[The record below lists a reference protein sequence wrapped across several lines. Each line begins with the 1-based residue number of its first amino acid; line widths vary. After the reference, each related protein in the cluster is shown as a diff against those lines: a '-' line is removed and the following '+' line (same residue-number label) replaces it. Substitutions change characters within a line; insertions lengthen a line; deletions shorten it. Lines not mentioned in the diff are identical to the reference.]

1 MYALLLIVADS
12 VCNHAAIAAQNQGS
26 PYFQCPLAQNADNE
40 NRCCGDPGEQTCC
53 ADPAVDPPFLSEID
67 GELHSYLV
75 AKDVS
80 ARMPTIKERN

>member
-67 GELHSYLV
+67 GELLLLTYSLN
-75 AKDVS
+75 
-80 ARMPTIKERN
+80 T